1 MLQQLGQDLTPTDV
15 ASADIISAIVV
26 AIDQIKVFCRQL
38 KYIKNIYLL
47 TNARHKR
54 IDDTS
59 SDLDAIR
66 TELISSNINLKVVG
80 VDFDDSIAGL
90 IEPAPKDPIKAVNEE
105 KLRELVAGLP
115 QPGSIFANAQEAIDT
130 LQLPTAK
137 RVRPVR
143 AFACKL
149 TLGDP
154 STYQNVLSFNIE
166 SFPCTR
172 EATALSASTY
182 AVGATNV
189 DNLASVNPGLQ
200 EVKRVTEYFHVQE
213 EDGIKLETPLDAA
226 EILPGYKFG
235 SEIVVLSEEEQ
246 KVLAMEQEN
255 EQAGMQI
262 IGFVKQSGIK
272 RYSLLGNT
280 NFVIGSKGSRQD
292 SLAVGAL
299 SVALAQEEAAAIVR
313 YVTKDAAPVQM
324 GALFPYKVPKEEEEE
339 EGEFRG
345 WALVLVSLPFDQDVR
360 RYRFAPLLNR
370 SVEAGN
376 RPMSSQMEKLLVP
389 TEEMDD
395 AMEQFIDDH
404 DLMAADEGGYEYAS
418 PDQVFNPLIHRIK
431 HVVKYCALHDA
442 TDVIPPILPALTKYL
457 DQPPGQKRK
466 RHAKFDELLGTT
478 PVPPKKQAAT
488 KNPDIDDA
496 HSPESNNKGKK
507 SGTRKA
513 RDESIDLASL
523 LSGKPVAPTL
533 EKGEKEQEA
542 FDKQKPGLNNVFAEL
557 APNEDIIVDKE
568 CNVPNNDNKTI
579 LSTVFAKLTAAS
591 SGGTSNTNLQTAAA
605 TEILKIV
612 KRNPSELR
620 EFAVELVTTAFAE
633 GEIPDSLVDIMAE
646 LLQTLEQQ

>member
-1 MLQQLGQDLTPTDV
+1 MLQQLSQDLTPTDV

-66 TELISSNINLKVVG
+66 AELISSNINLKVVG
-80 VDFDDSIAGL
+80 VDFDDNIAGL
-90 IEPAPKDPIKAVNEE
+90 IEPAPKDPIKAGNEE
-105 KLRELVAGLP
+105 KLHELVVELP

-143 AFACKL
+143 AFSCKL

-166 SFPCTR
+166 SFPCIR
-172 EATALSASTY
+172 ESTALSASTY

-189 DNLASVNPGLQ
+189 DNLTSVNPGLQ
-200 EVKRVTEYFHVQE
+200 EVKRVTEYFHVKE
-213 EDGIKLETPLDAA
+213 EDGIKQETPLDAA

-262 IGFVKQSGIK
+262 IGFVKQPGIK
-272 RYSLLGNT
+272 RYGLLGNT

-299 SVALAQEEAAAIVR
+299 SVALAQEQAAAIVR

-339 EGEFRG
+339 EEGKFRG

-360 RYRFAPLLNR
+360 RYRFAALLNR

-376 RPMSSQMEKLLVP
+376 QPMSSQMEKLVVP

-457 DQPPGQKRK
+457 DQPPGHKRK
-466 RHAKFDELLGTT
+466 RHVKFDELLGTT
-478 PVPPKKQAAT
+478 PVPAKKPAAT
-488 KNPDIDDA
+488 KNPAIDDA
-496 HSPESNNKGKK
+496 HSPKSGTKGKK

-513 RDESIDLASL
+513 REEPIDLASL

-533 EKGEKEQEA
+533 EEEEEVT
-542 FDKQKPGLNNVFAEL
+542 DKQKPGLNNVFTGL
-557 APNEDIIVDKE
+557 ASNEDLVVD
-568 CNVPNNDNKTI
+568 NDYNDPNNDNKKI
-579 LSTVFAKLTAAS
+579 LSTVFAKLTTAS
-591 SGGTSNTNLQTAAA
+591 GATTNIQTAA

-612 KRNPSELR
+612 KRNPGELR
-620 EFAVELVTTAFAE
+620 EFAVELITTAFAE

-646 LLQTLEQQ
+646 LLQTLEQQQ